1 MEPLIELKDVHKS
14 FKDLEVLKGVSL
26 KIFPGEI
33 VAIIGTSGSGKSTL
47 IRCINGLEEIQSG
60 DILINGCSMIEN
72 KKHVR
77 TMRKK
82 IGMVFQNFNLFP
94 HYTVLDNIIKPTIVV
109 NKFNK
114 EEATKLGESLLKKVK
129 LEDKI
134 YSYPSSLSG
143 GQKQRVAIARAL
155 AMNPEI
161 ILFDEPT
168 SALDPELAYE
178 VLDTIK
184 ALADEGL
191 TMIIV
196 THQIRFLSKLADR
209 IIFVNDGV
217 ICEEGTPEY
226 MLNNTENERLKRFLM
241 RLDENA

>member
-1 MEPLIELKDVHKS
+1 MEPLIQLKDVHKS
-14 FKDLEVLKGVSL
+14 FGNLEVLKGISL

-33 VAIIGTSGSGKSTL
+33 IAIIGTSGSGKSTL

-60 DILINGCSMIEN
+60 EILINGCSMSEG
-72 KKHVR
+72 KKQAR
-77 TMRKK
+77 KMRKN

-94 HYTVLDNIIKPTIVV
+94 HYTVLDNIIKPVLIV
-109 NKFNK
+109 NKFSK
-114 EEATKLGESLLKKVK
+114 VKATELGKSLLKKVK

-134 YSYPSSLSG
+134 NSYPSSLSG

-155 AMNPEI
+155 AMNPQI

-184 ALADEGL
+184 ALANEGL

-196 THQIRFLSKLADR
+196 THQIRFLSKIADR

-217 ICEEGTPEY
+217 ICEQGTPKEI
-226 MLNNTENERLKRFLM
+226 LNNTKNERLKRFLM
-241 RLDENA
+241 RLNENV